1 MAIEFRITVE
11 HVSELQGE
19 LELLL
24 KGLVTPL
31 AAVKPPADYV
41 EADDPS
47 FVRQT
52 PPEPKVEAPTAPTEP
67 TKPEQPVAAKK
78 GGKKANGN
86 GEEEKFSPDMLKA
99 RGLMTQYSALYG
111 IDPAVNDLQEALR
124 RRFITKKYTKLAMV
138 PEADLKTVVGD
149 LEKMVK
155 DNPFKRKALKVLA

>member
-1 MAIEFRITVE
+1 MPIEFRITVE

-24 KGLVTPL
+24 KGLVKPL
-31 AAVKPPADYV
+31 AAAIKPPAGYV
-41 EADDPS
+41 ENDDPT

-52 PPEPKVEAPTAPTEP
+52 PVEPE
-67 TKPEQPVAAKK
+67 KPVAVAEKPVAAKK

-124 RRFITKKYTKLAMV
+124 RRFTAKKYTKLAMV
-138 PEADLKTVVGD
+138 PEADLKTVVAD
-149 LEKMVK
+149 LERMLK
-155 DNPFKRKALKVLA
+155 DNPFKRTALKVLA

>member
-24 KGLVTPL
+24 KGLVKPL
-31 AAVKPPADYV
+31 AAGKEKQEAKPAPEPVPAVETPPA
-41 EADDPS
+41 P
-47 FVRQT
+47 
-52 PPEPKVEAPTAPTEP
+52 PPEP
-67 TKPEQPVAAKK
+67 AKATPAR
-78 GGKKANGN
+78 GKKDKANGN
-86 GEEEKFSPDMLKA
+86 GEEKHSPDMLKA
-99 RGLMTQYSALYG
+99 RALMTQYSALYG

-149 LEKMVK
+149 LERMVK
-155 DNPFKRKALKVLA
+155 ENPFKRTALKVSA